1 MKALLVILVL
11 LLASGLCASASQL
24 SVCAALDTTLG
35 LRAGVEYS
43 FHPRM
48 GVKADLGASI
58 FGMFLADAF
67 YVFYLLPDRRRLQ
80 VDLLVGVPT
89 VAMTMT
95 FAGAMISLGASLKA
109 GWPLGGAFSLELRV
123 GGGFPLFFE
132 PGKETVRPVRFP
144 WFIPRLWPD
153 LALGIRYALPG
164 R

>member
-1 MKALLVILVL
+1 MKALPVILLL
-11 LLASGLCASASQL
+11 LLAVGFGASASQL
-24 SVCAALDTTLG
+24 SVCAAVDATLG
-35 LRAGVEYS
+35 LRAGVEYA
-43 FHPRM
+43 FHPHM

-67 YVFYLLPDRRRLQ
+67 YVFYLLPDWRRLQ
-80 VDLLVGVPT
+80 INLLVGIPT
-89 VAMTMT
+89 AGATMT
-95 FAGAMISLGASLKA
+95 FAGGMISLGASLLA

-153 LALGIRYALPG
+153 LALGVRYALPG